1 MKFEYFD
8 LMVLLQLHNFL
19 LFSVQTDSILVS
31 GLCELAQ
38 TQLFII
44 VILFQ
49 QKEGKMKT
57 ISTFY
62 ISELEDYQ

>member
-31 GLCELAQ
+31 DLCELAQ

>member
-1 MKFEYFD
+1 MKLEYFD
-8 LMVLLQLHNFL
+8 LMVLLQLQNFL

-31 GLCELAQ
+31 DLCELAQ

-49 QKEGKMKT
+49 RKVGKMKT